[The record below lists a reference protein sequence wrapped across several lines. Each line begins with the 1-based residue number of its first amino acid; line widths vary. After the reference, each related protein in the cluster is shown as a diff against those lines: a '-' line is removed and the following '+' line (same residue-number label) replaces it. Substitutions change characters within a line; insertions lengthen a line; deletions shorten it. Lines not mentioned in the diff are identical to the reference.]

1 MPASPKLGISKR
13 AKVGIAVAA
22 LALSAAAAVSAQ
34 RLEFTPPRLL
44 KAQLAPLPAPTIAGG
59 GEVLIEAIV
68 DRTGRLGRPIV
79 LRGTPPYTN
88 MVLEAIATWQFEAA
102 SERSLTGEDTA
113 VEMPVAIAAV
123 YRSPV
128 LMNAPTIGEP
138 PKDWSKPSAEIA
150 YPISMEMPNFPPQAR
165 DGGVVLL
172 EVALN
177 EAGTV
182 TDTRGIASTGGFE
195 SAARE
200 ALARWRFRGG
210 SYRARPVPATAY
222 VLFGFR
228 APVVSSS
235 PGQPPTVPPTSK
247 PPFTPDFR
255 PPSAPDFKPPPPP
268 DFKPLPPPKP

>member
-1 MPASPKLGISKR
+1 MPASPKLGSIKR
-13 AKVGIAVAA
+13 AKAGIAVAA

-34 RLEFTPPRLL
+34 RLEFTPPRLI
-44 KAQLAPLPAPTIAGG
+44 KAQLTPLPAPTIAGG

-68 DRTGRLGRPIV
+68 DRTGRVGRPIV

-88 MVLEAIATWQFEAA
+88 MVLEAIATWQFDAA
-102 SERSLTGEDTA
+102 RERSLTGVDTT
-113 VEMPVAIAAV
+113 VEMPVAIAAI

-138 PKDWSKPSAEIA
+138 PKDWSKPSSEIA

-195 SAARE
+195 SASRE
-200 ALARWRFRGG
+200 AVAKWRFRGG

-222 VLFGFR
+222 VLLGFR

-235 PGQPPTVPPTSK
+235 PGQPPSVPPTSK

-255 PPSAPDFKPPPPP
+255 PPSAPDFKPAPPP
-268 DFKPLPPPKP
+268 DFKPPPPPKP